1 MSGTIHYMEQRSDEW
16 MAHRVGRVTASKIVD
31 IMATTRSGPSASRGN
46 YAAEIIA
53 ERLTGESAESG
64 FTNAA
69 MQWGTDQEPHA
80 IAAYS
85 FMHDTD
91 VEAVG
96 FIDHP
101 TIDLSG
107 CSPDGLIGTQGM
119 CEIKC
124 PNTKT
129 HLDTLMGASIPKK
142 YMLQMQWQMACS
154 GRAWCDFVSYDPR
167 LHGAMQLH
175 VERVQRDP
183 ALIAE
188 IETEVRSFQREVD
201 LAVEKLR
208 AKFGTEAA

>member
-16 MAHRVGRVTASKIVD
+16 LAHRVGRVTASKIVD
-31 IMATTRSGPSASRGN
+31 IMATTKSGPSASRGN

-69 MQWGTDQEPHA
+69 MQWGIDQEPHA

-129 HLDTLMGASIPKK
+129 HLDTLMGGVDPEEVHAADAVADGLLRQGVVRFRQLRSTASRRD
-142 YMLQMQWQMACS
+142 AAS
-154 GRAWCDFVSYDPR
+154 RRA
-167 LHGAMQLH
+167 GA
-175 VERVQRDP
+175 
-183 ALIAE
+183 A
-188 IETEVRSFQREVD
+188 
-201 LAVEKLR
+201 
-208 AKFGTEAA
+208 